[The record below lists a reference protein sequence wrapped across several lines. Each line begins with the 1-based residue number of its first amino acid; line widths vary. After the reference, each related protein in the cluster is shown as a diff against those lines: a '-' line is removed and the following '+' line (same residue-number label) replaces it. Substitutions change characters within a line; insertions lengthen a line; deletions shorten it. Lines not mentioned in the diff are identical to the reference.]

1 MILTRRTLLG
11 RAALTGVVALS
22 PHLAFAATGGGD
34 ARFVFIILRG
44 AMDGMNAVMPVGDPH
59 YAALRGALAHAPGD
73 AAPVSLDAIFAL
85 HPAMP
90 RFAAMYA
97 ARQALVVHAVASP
110 YRERSHFDAQ
120 NVLETGGTAA
130 YALKDGWLNRLV
142 AALPAGRDP
151 AIAIAATVPM
161 ALRGTAPVT
170 SYAPS
175 ALPQANDDLLHRIN
189 DLYERDPLLHPL
201 WAEAM
206 DARTLAQSQAAG
218 GDGGANGK
226 NGANPAALG
235 KLAAQF
241 LGRPGGPRI
250 AVIEL
255 LGWDTHAAQAGRLAN
270 QLRQLD
276 AVFAALQDNL
286 GPAWRTTTVLAATEF
301 GRTAAVNGTGGT
313 DHGTGGAAFMAG
325 GAVNGGRVVA
335 DWPGLSG
342 SQLYENRD
350 LRPTTDLRA
359 VMLGAAAGSFGVDPA
374 RLSAAL
380 FAGAGVRPV
389 EGLVRA

>member
-11 RAALTGVVALS
+11 RAALTGVVALT
-22 PHLAFAATGGGD
+22 PRLAFAATGGGD

-44 AMDGMNAVMPVGDPH
+44 AMDGMTAVMPVGDPH
-59 YAALRGALAHAPGD
+59 YAALRGALAHVPGD
-73 AAPVSLDAIFAL
+73 ATPVPLDATFAL

-90 RFAAMYA
+90 RLAAMYA
-97 ARQALVVHAVASP
+97 AKEALVVHAVASP

-142 AALPAGRDP
+142 TVLPAGRDP

-175 ALPQANDDLLHRIN
+175 ALPQANDDLLQRVGG
-189 DLYERDPLLHPL
+189 LYAHDALLRPL

-206 DARTLAQSQAAG
+206 DARTLAQ
-218 GDGGANGK
+218 GDGDAAK
-226 NGANPAALG
+226 ANPAALG

-241 LGRPGGPRI
+241 LSKPGGPRI

-255 LGWDTHAAQAGRLAN
+255 LGWDTHAQQANRLN
-270 QLRQLD
+270 GQLKQLD
-276 AVFAALQDNL
+276 AVFGALHDGL
-286 GPAWRTTTVLAATEF
+286 GPEWAHTTVLAATEF
-301 GRTAAVNGTGGT
+301 GRTAAINGTGGT
-313 DHGTGGAAFMAG
+313 DHGTGGAAFLCG
-325 GAVNGGRVVA
+325 GAVKGGRVVA

-342 SQLYENRD
+342 SALYENRD

-374 RLSAAL
+374 RLSVAL